1 MTIELFMI
9 LFTIGSAASSLL
21 TEAMKKLC
29 VKWASPNIIA
39 LMDAIIVGLFGTC
52 AAYILMGVTYT
63 PQNIICII
71 LMTIC
76 IWIGSMIGYDKI
88 TQTLGQLRR

>member
-1 MTIELFMI
+1 MTITLFMT
-9 LFTIGSAASSLL
+9 LFTIGSAVSALL

-39 LMDAIIVGLFGTC
+39 LMDALIVGFFGTLS
-52 AAYILMGVTYT
+52 AYILMDV
-63 PQNIICII
+63 PLDPKNVICII

-76 IWIGSMIGYDKI
+76 IWIGSMIGYDKVI
-88 TQTLGQLRR
+88 QTISQIRR

>member
-1 MTIELFMI
+1 MTITLFMT
-9 LFTIGSAASSLL
+9 LFTIGSAVSALL

-39 LMDAIIVGLFGTC
+39 LMDALIVGFFGTL
-52 AAYILMGVTYT
+52 AAYILMDV
-63 PQNIICII
+63 PLDPKNVICII

-76 IWIGSMIGYDKI
+76 IWIGSMIGYDKVI
-88 TQTLGQLRR
+88 QTISQIRR

>member
-1 MTIELFMI
+1 MTIELFLI

-29 VKWASPNIIA
+29 VKWDSPNIIA
-39 LMDAIIVGLFGTC
+39 LMDALIVGLFGTT
-52 AAYILMGVTYT
+52 AAYILMDVPMTI
-63 PQNIICII
+63 QNFICII

-76 IWIGSMIGYDKI
+76 IWIGSMIGYDKVI
-88 TQTLGQLRR
+88 QTISQIRR

>member
-1 MTIELFMI
+1 MTITLFMT
-9 LFTIGSAASSLL
+9 LFTIGSAVSALL

-39 LMDAIIVGLFGTC
+39 LMDAIIVGLFGTT
-52 AAYILMGVTYT
+52 AAYVLMGVTFT
-63 PQNIICII
+63 PQNFICII

-76 IWIGSMIGYDKI
+76 IWVGSMIGYDKVI
-88 TQTLGQLRR
+88 QTISQIRR